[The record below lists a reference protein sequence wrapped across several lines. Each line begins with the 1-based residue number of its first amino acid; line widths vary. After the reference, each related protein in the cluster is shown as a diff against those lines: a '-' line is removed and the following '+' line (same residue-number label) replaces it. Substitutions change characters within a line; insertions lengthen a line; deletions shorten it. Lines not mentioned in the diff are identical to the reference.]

1 MRLFFLST
9 LLMFLFGCSKPKAVL
24 ICGDHICVNKL
35 EAQQHFEE
43 HLSLEV
49 KIIEKSRKKK
59 IDLVELNLREGIDGN
74 QEIGILSK
82 EKTKKNLKVL
92 SSEEIKN
99 IKNKVKIKKENKEI
113 KRKITKNT
121 TKDIFIDEKKLS
133 KNRVD
138 KEVVSKN
145 KLDVYDVCLE
155 LENCNIDEISKY
167 LIKMG
172 KKKNFPDITNRQ

>member
-9 LLMFLFGCSKPKAVL
+9 LLMFLLGCSKPKTVL

-35 EAQQHFEE
+35 EAQQYFEE
-43 HLSLEV
+43 NLSLEV
-49 KIIEKSRKKK
+49 KIVKKTRKKN

-74 QEIGILSK
+74 KEIGILSK
-82 EKTKKNLKVL
+82 ERTTKNLKVL
-92 SSEEIKN
+92 SSKEIKD
-99 IKNKVKIKKENKEI
+99 IKNKIKTKKENKKI

-121 TKDIFIDEKKLS
+121 SKDIFIDEKKIS
-133 KNRVD
+133 KNRVN
-138 KEVVSKN
+138 EGVVSKN

-155 LENCNIDEISKY
+155 LENCNIDEISKF

-172 KKKNFPDITNRQ
+172 KKKNFPDITKRQ

>member
-1 MRLFFLST
+1 
-9 LLMFLFGCSKPKAVL
+9 MFLLGCSKPKTVL

-35 EAQQHFEE
+35 EAQQYFEE

-49 KIIEKSRKKK
+49 KIIEKSRKKN

-74 QEIGILSK
+74 KEIGILSK
-82 EKTKKNLKVL
+82 ERTTKNLKVL

-99 IKNKVKIKKENKEI
+99 IKNKVKTKKENKNI
-113 KRKITKNT
+113 KRKITKNI
-121 TKDIFIDEKKLS
+121 TKDIDEKKIS
-133 KNRVD
+133 KNRVN

-172 KKKNFPDITNRQ
+172 KKKNFPDITKRQ

>member
-9 LLMFLFGCSKPKAVL
+9 LLMFLLGCSKPKTVL

-35 EAQQHFEE
+35 EAQQYFEE

-49 KIIEKSRKKK
+49 KIIEKSRKKN

-74 QEIGILSK
+74 KEIGILSK
-82 EKTKKNLKVL
+82 ERTTKNLKVL

-99 IKNKVKIKKENKEI
+99 IKNKVKTKKENKNI
-113 KRKITKNT
+113 KRKITKNI
-121 TKDIFIDEKKLS
+121 TKDIDEKKIS
-133 KNRVD
+133 KNRVN

-172 KKKNFPDITNRQ
+172 KKKNFPDITKRQ

>member
-9 LLMFLFGCSKPKAVL
+9 LLMFLLGCSKPKTVL

-35 EAQQHFEE
+35 EAQQYFEE

-49 KIIEKSRKKK
+49 KIIEKSRKKN

-74 QEIGILSK
+74 KEIGILSK
-82 EKTKKNLKVL
+82 ERTTKNLKVL

-99 IKNKVKIKKENKEI
+99 IKNKVKTKKENKNI

-121 TKDIFIDEKKLS
+121 TKDIDEKKIS
-133 KNRVD
+133 KNRVN

-172 KKKNFPDITNRQ
+172 KKKNFPDITKRQ